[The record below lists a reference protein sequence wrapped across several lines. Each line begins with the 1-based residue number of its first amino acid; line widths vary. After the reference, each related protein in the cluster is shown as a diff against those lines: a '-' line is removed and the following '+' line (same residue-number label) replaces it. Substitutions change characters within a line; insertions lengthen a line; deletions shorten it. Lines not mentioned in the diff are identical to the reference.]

1 MDVDGMTMMNA
12 KLDALT
18 RRIDKLGL
26 NAISASLPPS
36 CEFCHGGHP
45 SIECQQMEDL
55 SMESMNYMGNFS
67 KGQQ

>member
-12 KLDALT
+12 KLDALI

-36 CEFCHGGHP
+36 CEFYHGGHP

-55 SMESMNYMGNFS
+55 SMESMNYVGNFS
-67 KGQQ
+67 KGQ

>member
-18 RRIDKLGL
+18 KRIDKMSL
-26 NAISASLPPS
+26 NIITLALILS

-45 SIECQQMEDL
+45 TIECQQMQDL
-55 SMESMNYMGNFS
+55 SMESMNYEDNFN
-67 KGQQ
+67 KGQ